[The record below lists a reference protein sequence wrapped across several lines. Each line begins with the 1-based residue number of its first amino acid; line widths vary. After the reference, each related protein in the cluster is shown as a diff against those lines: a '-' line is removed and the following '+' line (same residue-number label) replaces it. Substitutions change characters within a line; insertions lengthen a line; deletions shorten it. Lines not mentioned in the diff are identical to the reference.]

1 MKGLSAILG
10 AGLVLAGCALAPG
23 MRDRSELVS
32 EPEACAPQRFDI
44 YFRDGEAG
52 LTDAARH
59 AIGLTATQLQ
69 GCDIRAVQVVGLAD
83 ARGGPNANLDLSERR
98 ALAVAEALTAAGW
111 PSPAFNLV
119 VAGES
124 GSTTAEGAREP
135 MRRRTEV
142 LVDAA
147 PRRAAA
153 D

>member
-1 MKGLSAILG
+1 MKGLTLALG
-10 AGLVLAGCALAPG
+10 AALAVAGCALTPG
-23 MRDRSELVS
+23 VRDRSAVVV
-32 EPEACAPQRFDI
+32 EPNACTPQRFDV

-69 GCDIRAVQVVGLAD
+69 GCEIRKVNVIGLTD
-83 ARGGPNANLDLSERR
+83 ARGGPTANLDLSERR
-98 ALAVAEALTAAGW
+98 AQAVAEALEAAGW
-111 PSPAFNLV
+111 PSPVFSLI

-124 GSTTAEGAREP
+124 GSVTAEGASEP

-147 PRRAAA
+147 PR
-153 D
+153 

>member
-1 MKGLSAILG
+1 MKGLTLALG
-10 AGLVLAGCALAPG
+10 AALAVAGCALTPG
-23 MRDRSELVS
+23 VRDRSAVVV
-32 EPEACAPQRFDI
+32 EPNACTPQRFAV

-69 GCDIRAVQVVGLAD
+69 GCEIRKVNVIGLTD
-83 ARGGPNANLDLSERR
+83 ARGGPTANLDLSERR
-98 ALAVAEALTAAGW
+98 ALAVTEALEAAGW
-111 PSPAFNLV
+111 PSPVFSLI

-124 GSTTAEGAREP
+124 GSVTADGASEP

-147 PRRAAA
+147 PR
-153 D
+153 

>member
-1 MKGLSAILG
+1 MKGLTVILG
-10 AGLVLAGCALAPG
+10 AALAVAGCASLPRERSDLLAT
-23 MRDRSELVS
+23 
-32 EPEACAPQRFDI
+32 PEVCAPQRFDV

-69 GCDIRAVQVVGLAD
+69 GCEIRKVNVIGLTD
-83 ARGGPNANLDLSERR
+83 ARGGPTANLDLSERR
-98 ALAVAEALTAAGW
+98 ALAVTEALEAAGW
-111 PSPAFNLV
+111 PSPVFSLI

-124 GSTTAEGAREP
+124 GSVTADGASEP

-147 PRRAAA
+147 PR
-153 D
+153 